1 MAQLSS
7 LWRDLGLNLVLRC
20 LTGSA
25 LMWLS
30 NHACCC
36 FEASQR
42 AASFPAARR
51 PASSSP
57 KVGVSGCAGR
67 RREGKS
73 ICEGSTALVLG
84 ESDGLSNI
92 WAIKANGLS
101 ISGNVVSMKDVVV
114 PHCVNMY
121 MIYLAAS
128 CKCKRSLAYVT
139 RGTLMA
145 R

>member
-1 MAQLSS
+1 MARLSS

-30 NHACCC
+30 NRACRCLA
-36 FEASQR
+36 ASQR
-42 AASFPAARR
+42 AASFQP
-51 PASSSP
+51 
-57 KVGVSGCAGR
+57 GSGLRSAFQV
-67 RREGKS
+67 
-73 ICEGSTALVLG
+73 VLG
-84 ESDGLSNI
+84 EDARVEACVKEARPSSLPNLSNI
-92 WAIKANGLS
+92 GAIKPNGLS
-101 ISGNVVSMKDVVV
+101 VSGNASMKDVGV

-128 CKCKRSLAYVT
+128 CKCKRSAAYAT